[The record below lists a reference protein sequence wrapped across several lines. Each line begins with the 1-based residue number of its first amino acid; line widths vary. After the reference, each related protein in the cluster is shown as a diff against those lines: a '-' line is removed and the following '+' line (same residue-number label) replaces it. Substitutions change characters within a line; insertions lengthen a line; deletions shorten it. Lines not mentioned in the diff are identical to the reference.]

1 MAAIPQTLKAVAS
14 ANSRP
19 KLSKFAPQN
28 IDRVMCYSELV
39 SELTTMQKENSQ
51 LSVKEQVSALKD
63 FYFDKVVELLKTLQ
77 KRIV

>member
-1 MAAIPQTLKAVAS
+1 MLLKILIAWCAA
-14 ANSRP
+14 
-19 KLSKFAPQN
+19 
-28 IDRVMCYSELV
+28 SELV